1 MYTYFTGGKCCS
13 ILLPVVPG
21 GAKGLC
27 VLVYVAAA
35 AAMLVPIYYFDFWP
49 IFLSFLVLE
58 TALGVFNS
66 CAGTLRSQYY
76 PEAMQ
81 SSIMSVFRFPLNLLV
96 VVGTRLSANASTDVN
111 VSLRNIFIRCFC
123 LIPQM

>member
-1 MYTYFTGGKCCS
+1 
-13 ILLPVVPG
+13 
-21 GAKGLC
+21 
-27 VLVYVAAA
+27 
-35 AAMLVPIYYFDFWP
+35 MLVPIYYFDFWP
-49 IFLSFLVLE
+49 IFVSFLVLE

-81 SSIMSVFRFPLNLLV
+81 SSIMSVFRLPLNLLV

-111 VSLRNIFIRCFC
+111 VSLLDISADKYFNMIVLLFNFTDVIYR
-123 LIPQM
+123 L